1 MDRFFLFSRSL
12 CEPISK
18 ADLFCQWRTSSG
30 RSHQDKFPFFI
41 LLDTTRK
48 KKCTRIE
55 RRVRL
60 VWSSRSC
67 RMQDLYYFE
76 MERQSHIISRVF
88 QRLFAGS
95 IRRKEKSNSIILRF
109 QIARAQFP
117 PYNTRDTKR
126 RKQNFKRFVLSQT
139 SSLVFSFFPNVSNMD
154 KSH

>member
-1 MDRFFLFSRSL
+1 
-12 CEPISK
+12 
-18 ADLFCQWRTSSG
+18 
-30 RSHQDKFPFFI
+30 
-41 LLDTTRK
+41 
-48 KKCTRIE
+48 
-55 RRVRL
+55 
-60 VWSSRSC
+60 
-67 RMQDLYYFE
+67 MQDLYYFE